1 MAVWDADIEI
11 DVGIG
16 HSAVVAQFPE
26 FAGEQPRVLGEGWDN
41 LCVLYPSDVAFR
53 FPRRKTAVPLIEVER
68 AVLPLLAPS
77 LPLPIPVPIFTGRP
91 SSTYPYSFLGYRLLL
106 GETMDR
112 APLLNAA
119 AGAQALGAFLGH
131 LHRLDPDTLPLPGDH
146 IHRKDPERIRERFF
160 ERWQAIPGQ
169 EQARWG
175 EALPEW
181 VHETATSVNPSEK
194 ACVVHGDLYP
204 RHVLVYEGKVSGVI
218 DWGDVHLG
226 HPAMDLSL
234 MVTGFD
240 AEHWP
245 VFQLAYGLPISEEDL
260 RHARLRAAMYG
271 AALLAYGLDR
281 HDEAI
286 AACGR
291 QILDRIV
298 D

>member
-11 DVGIG
+11 DVGIA
-16 HSAVVAQFPE
+16 HAAVLAQFPE
-26 FAGEQPRVLGEGWDN
+26 FAKEQPGVLGEGWDN
-41 LCVLYPSDVAFR
+41 LCIVYPSGVAFR
-53 FPRRKTAVPLIEVER
+53 FPRRKSAVPLIEVEV
-68 AVLPLLAPS
+68 AVLPLVAPS
-77 LPLPIPVPIFTGRP
+77 LPLPIPVPFFVGQPGRA
-91 SSTYPYSFLGYRLLL
+91 YPHPFLGYRLLL

-112 APLLNAA
+112 APLNDPS
-119 AGAQALGAFLGH
+119 AGAQALGAFLRH
-131 LHRLDPDTLPLPGDH
+131 LHRLDPKTLPLPGDH

-160 ERWQAIPGQ
+160 ERWTAIPSG

-175 EALPEW
+175 TVLTEW
-181 VHETATSVNPSEK
+181 VHETATLVKPSDK

-204 RHVLVYEGKVSGVI
+204 RHVLVCDGQVSGVI

-234 MVTGFD
+234 MVTGFN

-245 VFQLAYGLPISEEDL
+245 AFLHAYGLPTSEEDL

-271 AALLAYGLDR
+271 AALLAYGLDTS
-281 HDEAI
+281 DDAI

-291 QILDRIV
+291 QILDRV
-298 D
+298 AP